1 MIIPGKIASIT
12 LSTILG
18 VSGLGVA
25 SAALSPDSQQE
36 GIKYQTQVVSTDISN
51 PSETKT
57 IQVNAKTVV
66 NAVKEISPEQMQ
78 KLHDNWLVV
87 ADYGMKNKTDDI
99 YEKMIQK
106 DRQLMENVTREK
118 MEELDR
124 GWMKQ
129 TNSLHQKW
137 ERIAKNSST
146 VDYRDRYEKMID
158 LDQQMME
165 GIRPEHFMQLDAAW
179 MKQLKPQHQMAPSSS
194 KQAATVSNTSK
205 NIDKQAASVSSP
217 AKNIEKQAASVS
229 SPAKNIE
236 KQAANS
242 QKNMGKQAAANH
254 SSSMSNEEINHNTEE
269 PSVHSSHDK
278 TNRNHSQT
286 ETNHQVNMNENHQV
300 NQKHQYKGPNSE
312 GHQNRGH
319 N

>member
-36 GIKYQTQVVSTDISN
+36 GIKNQTQIVSTDISN

-57 IQVNAKTVV
+57 MQVNAKTVV
-66 NAVKEISPEQMQ
+66 NTVKEISPEQMQ
-78 KLHDNWLVV
+78 KLHDNWLVA
-87 ADYGMKNKTDDI
+87 ADYGLKKKTVDI

-106 DRQLMENVTREK
+106 DRQSMENVTREK

-217 AKNIEKQAASVS
+217 AKSIEKQAVPFS
-229 SPAKNIE
+229 
-236 KQAANS
+236 NS
-242 QKNMGKQAAANH
+242 QKNTEKQAAANH
-254 SSSMSNEEINHNTEE
+254 YSSMSKEESNHNTEDS
-269 PSVHSSHDK
+269 SVHSSHDK
-278 TNRNHSQT
+278 TNSNHSQT
-286 ETNHQVNMNENHQV
+286 ETNHQVNMNENHQA
-300 NQKHQYKGPNSE
+300 NQKHQYKGPNYE
-312 GHQNRGH
+312 DQQNCGH